1 MSPPDE
7 RPSARYWPFLLVL
20 ALFFLSGA
28 SGLVYQVIWVRL
40 LTRIFGTTTFAVSA
54 LLAAFMAGLGLG
66 AALASRYLMKVRHPL
81 RWFGALEIGIGLYA
95 LALNAMLPA
104 CQELF
109 LGLVS
114 HLGLSMV
121 GENFAKV
128 ALSFIVLV
136 PPTTLMGASLPLLV
150 KQSVNRL
157 STVGLR
163 TGTLYAINTLGAAG
177 GCFVAGFYAIPLWGM
192 ESTTELAAAVNSF
205 VGLAAITLSFLL
217 AKPEPDK
224 LDRLDRP
231 DGPESAK
238 TTSKLRWAIAA
249 FTVSGFAALGLEVVW
264 TRLLTLVF
272 KGYSYSFTA
281 MLTVFLIGIALGS
294 VAFARAADRS
304 RDPEAL
310 LGILQIAIGISVTAF
325 TALVVLSDD
334 SRTLLHYGLG
344 YDFTGHMLIK
354 FFIALVVLG
363 VPTFLFGAQFPVV
376 SRLATDEAHTAGR
389 RVGLLYA
396 MNVVGSILGALATG
410 YILIPLAGTQTS
422 LRLLALSMVAMGLAL
437 VLKRSQLSAPS
448 KRTIVAAAVVLM
460 VVLVVVTPRD
470 LSLHLHREWLQD
482 GEIMSHY
489 EEGASATVMV
499 ARVPG
504 NDCAK
509 RILVNGSS
517 ASNSSS
523 YGLSVNRVQG
533 AIPFLF
539 DRMPKKVLA
548 ACFGT
553 GITFGTLSQF
563 DIEQMDGVDI
573 SPEVI
578 RAAGQFREEN
588 YDVLNNDRV
597 TIHIDDGRNFLLKS
611 RENYDVITM
620 EPMPPALAG
629 VSDMYT
635 KEFYDLCKEHLR
647 PGGVVSQWVPMYFL
661 TLDDMKMLYRTFAD
675 AFPYVMVFYHN
686 FDTFLVGSD
695 EPLRLSPAAFEK
707 RLVSKK
713 LARDLAAIE
722 LLSPE
727 DLFSAYL
734 MGRDAMLEF
743 AGDAPIVTDD
753 LPLVEFTAPKAV
765 DMSTTPTNYLSVTE
779 YAESVAPLLKGGVSD
794 EIHAA
799 LVDRFENQDWL
810 WKSARDKAA
819 ERAERARNERPPPGM
834 VPFEH

>member
-310 LGILQIAIGISVTAF
+310 LGIL
-325 TALVVLSDD
+325 
-334 SRTLLHYGLG
+334 
-344 YDFTGHMLIK
+344 
-354 FFIALVVLG
+354 
-363 VPTFLFGAQFPVV
+363 
-376 SRLATDEAHTAGR
+376 
-389 RVGLLYA
+389 
-396 MNVVGSILGALATG
+396 
-410 YILIPLAGTQTS
+410 
-422 LRLLALSMVAMGLAL
+422 
-437 VLKRSQLSAPS
+437 
-448 KRTIVAAAVVLM
+448 
-460 VVLVVVTPRD
+460 
-470 LSLHLHREWLQD
+470 
-482 GEIMSHY
+482 
-489 EEGASATVMV
+489 
-499 ARVPG
+499 
-504 NDCAK
+504 
-509 RILVNGSS
+509 
-517 ASNSSS
+517 
-523 YGLSVNRVQG
+523 
-533 AIPFLF
+533 
-539 DRMPKKVLA
+539 
-548 ACFGT
+548 
-553 GITFGTLSQF
+553 
-563 DIEQMDGVDI
+563 
-573 SPEVI
+573 
-578 RAAGQFREEN
+578 
-588 YDVLNNDRV
+588 
-597 TIHIDDGRNFLLKS
+597 
-611 RENYDVITM
+611 
-620 EPMPPALAG
+620 
-629 VSDMYT
+629 
-635 KEFYDLCKEHLR
+635 
-647 PGGVVSQWVPMYFL
+647 
-661 TLDDMKMLYRTFAD
+661 
-675 AFPYVMVFYHN
+675 
-686 FDTFLVGSD
+686 
-695 EPLRLSPAAFEK
+695 
-707 RLVSKK
+707 
-713 LARDLAAIE
+713 
-722 LLSPE
+722 
-727 DLFSAYL
+727 
-734 MGRDAMLEF
+734 
-743 AGDAPIVTDD
+743 
-753 LPLVEFTAPKAV
+753 
-765 DMSTTPTNYLSVTE
+765 
-779 YAESVAPLLKGGVSD
+779 
-794 EIHAA
+794 
-799 LVDRFENQDWL
+799 
-810 WKSARDKAA
+810 
-819 ERAERARNERPPPGM
+819 
-834 VPFEH
+834 

>member
-1 MSPPDE
+1 MSPTDE

-104 CQELF
+104 GEGLF

-114 HLGLSMV
+114 NLGLSIV

-128 ALSFIVLV
+128 ALAFIVLV
-136 PPTTLMGASLPLLV
+136 PPTTLVGASLPLLV
-150 KQSVNRL
+150 KQSVNSL

-163 TGTLYAINTLGAAG
+163 TGTLYAINTFGAAG
-177 GCFVAGFYAIPLWGM
+177 GCFVAGFYTIPLWGM
-192 ESTTELAAAVNSF
+192 ESTTQLAAAVNSF
-205 VGLAAITLSFLL
+205 VGLAAITLSFLI
-217 AKPEPDK
+217 AEPEPESS
-224 LDRLDRP
+224 LDEP
-231 DGPESAK
+231 DESERSK
-238 TTSKLRWAIAA
+238 TTSKLRWAVAA

-294 VAFARAADRS
+294 VAFARAADRT

-310 LGILQIAIGISVTAF
+310 LGILQIAIGVSVTAF
-325 TALVVLSDD
+325 TALLVFSDD
-334 SRTLLHYGLG
+334 SRALLHYEFG
-344 YDFTGHMLIK
+344 YDFTGHMLAK

-396 MNVVGSILGALATG
+396 MNVVGSILGALVTG
-410 YILIPLAGTQTS
+410 YILIPLVGTQTS
-422 LRLLALSMVAMGLAL
+422 LRLLALSMVATGIAL

-448 KRTIVAAAVVLM
+448 KRAIVAAAVVLV
-460 VVLVVVTPRD
+460 VVLVVITPRD

-482 GEIMSHY
+482 GEIISHY

-499 ARVPG
+499 GRFPG
-504 NDCAK
+504 DDSAK
-509 RILVNGSS
+509 RILINGSS

-533 AIPFLF
+533 SIPFLF

-629 VSDMYT
+629 VADMYT
-635 KEFYDLCKEHLR
+635 KEFYDLCKDHLT

-661 TLDDMKMLYRTFAD
+661 TLDDMKMLYQTFAD
-675 AFPYVMVFYHN
+675 AFPYVMVFYYTL
-686 FDTFLVGSD
+686 DSFLVGSD
-695 EPLRLSPAAFEK
+695 EPLRLSPAAFEE
-707 RLVSKK
+707 RLVSKQ

-722 LLSPE
+722 LRSPE

-734 MGRDAMLEF
+734 MGRDAMLRF

-753 LPLVEFTAPKAV
+753 HPLVEFTAPTAV
-765 DMSTTPTNYLSVTE
+765 DLSTTSTNYLSVTE
-779 YAESVAPLLKGGVSD
+779 YAESVAPLLNGVVSN
-794 EIHAA
+794 ELHTT
-799 LVDRFENQDWL
+799 LVERFEQQEWL

-819 ERAERARNERPPPGM
+819 ERRERARNEKPPPGM
-834 VPFEH
+834 VPFDEQ